1 MDAERISSPVTSRL
15 NAVALAGVLAGVLAG
30 GPAILLL
37 AGCSVGG
44 STSAS
49 RANDELRRRVMAL
62 EDQKKTLEQTNAE
75 LLAKVSEWSKE
86 RGPALPAD
94 VLAAMPR
101 CASISISDLGTWL
114 DPADVGKPATSAHVS
129 VSCLDGRG
137 RSMQGVGTLRVEVM
151 VLPAGETI
159 VDSSGGRSA
168 REGATPI
175 RTAKIELGP
184 SALRD
189 AYREGLFGASY
200 VVDLP
205 LEPLAERSAVV
216 LVRAS
221 FADAITGATHEAT
234 KLVDVH

>member
-1 MDAERISSPVTSRL
+1 MDAKRISTRRASRL
-15 NAVALAGVLAGVLAG
+15 IPNSLVGALSLVLV
-30 GPAILLL
+30 

-44 STSAS
+44 SKSAS
-49 RANDELRRRVMAL
+49 QANDELRRRVMAL

-75 LLAKVSEWSKE
+75 LLAKVAEMSKE
-86 RGPALPAD
+86 RGQAFPDD
-94 VLAAMPR
+94 VLAAVPR

-129 VSCLDGRG
+129 ISALDGRG

-151 VLPAGETI
+151 ALPAGATI
-159 VDSSGGRSA
+159 VSSTGERAA
-168 REGATPI
+168 REGSTPL
-175 RTAKIELGP
+175 RSAKAELGP
-184 SALRD
+184 AAMRD
-189 AYREGLFGASY
+189 AYREGFFGASY
-200 VVDLP
+200 VVELP
-205 LEPLAERSAVV
+205 IEPLAERNGVV

>member
-1 MDAERISSPVTSRL
+1 MTSRL